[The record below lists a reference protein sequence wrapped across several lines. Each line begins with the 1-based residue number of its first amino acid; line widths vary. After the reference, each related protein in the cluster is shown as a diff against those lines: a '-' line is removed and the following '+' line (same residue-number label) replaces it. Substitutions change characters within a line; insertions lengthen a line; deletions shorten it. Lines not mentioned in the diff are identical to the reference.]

1 MSALIHIKI
10 KTNFAQTHSFF
21 TLNDNQYMN
30 ILIERCLEILTYIII
45 IIIIIIILL
54 HGGPES
60 PSGYIYYFTLTILQ
74 RCYPILNPRHL
85 ANFKAKQKFIII
97 DYLYTA

>member
-30 ILIERCLEILTYIII
+30 IHYILIERCLEILTY

-60 PSGYIYYFTLTILQ
+60 PSGYIIL
-74 RCYPILNPRHL
+74 L
-85 ANFKAKQKFIII
+85 
-97 DYLYTA
+97 